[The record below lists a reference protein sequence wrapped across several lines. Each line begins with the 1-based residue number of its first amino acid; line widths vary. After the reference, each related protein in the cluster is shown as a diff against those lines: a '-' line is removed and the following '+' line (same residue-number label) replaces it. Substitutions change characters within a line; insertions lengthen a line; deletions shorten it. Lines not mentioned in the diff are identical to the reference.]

1 MNYWGSVS
9 EMLNKFEETKR
20 KQRFGLRKLKVGV
33 ASVLLGFTIF
43 GFNLASQELPSVHAD
58 VASGSD
64 SSSEVSAVSTNGTSE
79 NVDQTATS
87 DSTNTPGGKPGQLRK
102 PVRLLRVLIRKL
114 LQKPITR
121 QQQMPPARELRPT
134 REI

>member
-58 VASGSD
+58 VVAKNVGSANGSD
-64 SSSEVSAVSTNGTSE
+64 SSSSVANDSSASSEVSEASAASTNGTSE
-79 NVDQTATS
+79 NVGQPATS
-87 DSTNTPGGKPGQLRK
+87 DPTNTPGG
-102 PVRLLRVLIRKL
+102 
-114 LQKPITR
+114 
-121 QQQMPPARELRPT
+121 
-134 REI
+134 

>member
-43 GFNLASQELPSVHAD
+43 GFNLASQELLSVHAD
-58 VASGSD
+58 VVAKDAGSASVSD
-64 SSSEVSAVSTNGTSE
+64 SSSSVANDSSASSEVSEASAPSTNGASE
-79 NVDQTATS
+79 NVGQPATS
-87 DSTNTPGGKPGQLRK
+87 DATNTPGENQDNWKNQFGHCGCWCDR
-102 PVRLLRVLIRKL
+102 
-114 LQKPITR
+114 
-121 QQQMPPARELRPT
+121 
-134 REI
+134 